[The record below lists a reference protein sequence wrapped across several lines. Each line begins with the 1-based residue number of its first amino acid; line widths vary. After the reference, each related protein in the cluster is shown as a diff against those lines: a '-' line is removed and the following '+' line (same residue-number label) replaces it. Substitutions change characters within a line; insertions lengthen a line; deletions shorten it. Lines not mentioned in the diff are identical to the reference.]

1 MEKAILSEATAEDLT
16 RIVKFSNRYTL
27 RELERML
34 NLPFGRVFILKGE
47 KESFGFAVVW
57 DIKPEAEIHW
67 IEIFPPFRGKGWGKL
82 LLEEILKKLKR
93 EGVERLLLEV
103 SQKNNIALRLY
114 EKVGFKKVGRRKS
127 YYPDGED
134 ALLMELTL

>member
-57 DIKPEAEIHW
+57 VVKPEAEIHW
-67 IEIFPPFRGKGWGKL
+67 IEIFTPYRGKGLGKR

-93 EGVERLLLEV
+93 EGLERVFLEV

-114 EKVGFKKVGRRKS
+114 KKV
-127 YYPDGED
+127 
-134 ALLMELTL
+134 